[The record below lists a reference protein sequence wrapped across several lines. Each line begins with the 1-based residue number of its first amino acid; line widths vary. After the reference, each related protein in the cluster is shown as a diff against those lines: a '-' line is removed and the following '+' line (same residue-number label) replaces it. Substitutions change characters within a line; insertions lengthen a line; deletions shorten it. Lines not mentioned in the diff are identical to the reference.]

1 MPTHTRNKDNAM
13 KKLQVALDLFDAKS
27 ALGILEQVGEYIDI
41 IELGTPLMI
50 SEGKRIVSEVKKR
63 YPNKIV
69 FADIKVM
76 DGGAIVPEIVFKEGA
91 DIASI
96 MAVADDATIKGAI
109 ACAKKFGAKIL
120 VDMCSVPDIAA
131 RAKQVDAFGPDIIC
145 VHVGTD
151 IQASGLSPVSEV
163 AKLAGVSCEKAGAG
177 GIKMDTFEA
186 ACQSPLDIIIV
197 GGGMIAQPNPR
208 ETAKAMY
215 DILQKH
221 R

>member
-1 MPTHTRNKDNAM
+1 M
-13 KKLQVALDLFDAKS
+13 KKLQVALDVFDTQT
-27 ALGILEQVGEYIDI
+27 ALGLLDQVAEYIDI

-50 SEGKRIVSEVKKR
+50 AEGKRVVSAVKKR
-63 YPNKIV
+63 YPDKIV

-76 DGGAIVPEIVFKEGA
+76 DGGAIVPEIVFAEGA
-91 DIASI
+91 DMASV
-96 MAVADDATIKGAI
+96 MAVADNATIKGAI
-109 ACAKKFGAKIL
+109 ACAKKHGGKIL

-131 RAKQVDAFGPDIIC
+131 RAKQVDPLGPDVIC

-151 IQASGLSPVSEV
+151 IQSSGLSPVSEV
-163 AKLAGVSCEKAGAG
+163 AKLAGVSAEKAGAG
-177 GIKMDTFEA
+177 GIKMETFEA

-208 ETAKAMY
+208 EVAKAMHA
-215 DILQKH
+215 ILQKY

>member
-1 MPTHTRNKDNAM
+1 M
-13 KKLQVALDLFDAKS
+13 KKLQIALDLFDTQA
-27 ALGILEQVGEYIDI
+27 ALDMLEQVGEYADI
-41 IELGTPLMI
+41 IELGTPLMVA
-50 SEGKRIVSEVKKR
+50 EGRRVVSAVKQR
-63 YPNKIV
+63 YPDKIV

-76 DGGAIVPEIVFKEGA
+76 DGGAIIPEVVFREGA
-91 DIASI
+91 DMASVL
-96 MAVADDATIKGAI
+96 AVADDATIKGAI
-109 ACAKKFGAKIL
+109 ACARKYNAKIL

-131 RAKQVDAFGPDIIC
+131 RAKQVDAFGPDFIC

-177 GIKMDTFEA
+177 GIKMETFEA
-186 ACQSPLDIIIV
+186 ACQSPLDVIIV

-208 ETAKAMY
+208 GIAKAMR
-215 DILQKH
+215 DILEKY